1 MTNHRHDHD
10 LSMQLT
16 YVQYKKKNTK
26 RKKMGASRIP
36 AKCPVH
42 TYLNPLWASLNAI
55 CNRYQPQVRFIL
67 FIFHSNPGIFSDGLC
82 RRACVPARVGADVI
96 YNIFFIVLEKWRRA
110 ARKIR
115 MLSGGLGF
123 GGRHPAVHTKLG
135 WKRGS
140 RRARREEATYHKVS
154 QGESFFF
161 PTIKWVRV
169 VCGARKSDVPIGQGV
184 GPALAVAACGRRPCA
199 KCGAWKNQSGLWW

>member
-16 YVQYKKKNTK
+16 YVQRRKKKDT
-26 RKKMGASRIP
+26 REKKMGASRIP

-82 RRACVPARVGADVI
+82 RRACVPARVGSDVI
-96 YNIFFIVLEKWRRA
+96 YDFYFFFVYCWGKKMKA
-110 ARKIR
+110 TRKIR

-123 GGRHPAVHTKLG
+123 GGRRPAVHGYPKWIPSCSPNAIRQSG
-135 WKRGS
+135 GS
-140 RRARREEATYHKVS
+140 HITIYHQVLQPS
-154 QGESFFF
+154 GESLCF
-161 PTIKWVRV
+161 KRV
-169 VCGARKSDVPIGQGV
+169 LERKQT
-184 GPALAVAACGRRPCA
+184 AAYVAPGKVTCPSGRA
-199 KCGAWKNQSGLWW
+199 